1 MEEEIKVKKFS
12 GELEDYPT
20 WKREFTNKMGI
31 KDLAD
36 FMLDPH
42 PNPPSKQATADEK
55 EAHNKKMKKLYN
67 YIMIALDDKT
77 AEAIEASAVRPGD
90 GLGAWKA
97 VLAKFERK
105 DSLRMASLR
114 AELARTTLEEGGDG
128 LDPQQDSSAELGP

>member
-42 PNPPSKQATADEK
+42 PNPPGKQATADEK
-55 EAHNKKMKKLYN
+55 EAHNKKMKKLY
-67 YIMIALDDKT
+67 
-77 AEAIEASAVRPGD
+77 
-90 GLGAWKA
+90 WKA
-97 VLAKFERK
+97 KVV
-105 DSLRMASLR
+105 
-114 AELARTTLEEGGDG
+114 GGKVEIK
-128 LDPQQDSSAELGP
+128 LTSWQVA